1 MHYDDVIKLTK
12 TNIKEIKNKLIT
24 TKNIYNTT
32 VNSLPKNYLLA
43 NEARWNFI
51 NNNKALN
58 WKQIWKNTFKAYNI
72 PYENNLYYKL
82 LHRILYINQKT
93 YDNAK
98 RKNNVSPMCDTCNK
112 YNETLI
118 HVFYNC
124 RNRKK
129 IWNTFEPIIKKLNTN
144 SENHPIQNILGLN
157 AINTENKTRKLI
169 MTINTSILN
178 KIWKARNAFKHEQ
191 KKIPT
196 DNIIQNIKRNLKEII
211 TIHYNKHKKNNT
223 LISLQEKFA
232 TENALCTIQSNS
244 LTFHF

>member
-1 MHYDDVIKLTK
+1 MLTK
-12 TNIKEIKNKLIT
+12 
-24 TKNIYNTT
+24 
-32 VNSLPKNYLLA
+32 
-43 NEARWNFI
+43 
-51 NNNKALN
+51 
-58 WKQIWKNTFKAYNI
+58 
-72 PYENNLYYKL
+72 
-82 LHRILYINQKT
+82 KT

-98 RKNNVSPMCDTCNK
+98 RKNNVSPICDRCNR

-118 HVFYNC
+118 HVFCYC

-144 SENHPIQNILGLN
+144 SENNPIQNILGLN
-157 AINTENKTRKLI
+157 PITTENKPRKLI

-178 KIWKARNAFKHEQ
+178 EIWKARNAFKHEQ

-223 LISLQEKFA
+223 LTSFQEKF
-232 TENALCTIQSNS
+232 TIENALCTI
-244 LTFHF
+244 